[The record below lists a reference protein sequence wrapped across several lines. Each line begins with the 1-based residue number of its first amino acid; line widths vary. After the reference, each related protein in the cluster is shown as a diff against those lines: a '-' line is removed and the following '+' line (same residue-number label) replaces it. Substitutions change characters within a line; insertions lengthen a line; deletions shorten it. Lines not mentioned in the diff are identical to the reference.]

1 MKINI
6 LGHWQWT
13 FIHLKWWIERVPQ
26 SRHRYHCTHHKPTLV
41 STCPPS
47 FFIWYKS
54 RRLGAFTVPLV
65 SFPTCTLLLGPLVT
79 SVFLS
84 EVSCDVVKRLGWLS
98 LPRTWSSGS
107 FWNFQSAQQP
117 AQVHKLPSCT
127 AAVTTP
133 IPREPLGSP
142 RAEGAWAG
150 DAGEPPQVD
159 SGEKQLWGAPSGEVG
174 AGELKRMFPSP
185 RSCSL
190 LLLSRW
196 RLFLT
201 QPGQSQHP
209 DHWFEAVL
217 WPCTG
222 DLRWGIWCRLHSH
235 PVTVVFKTSLGPTIR
250 NTCDTQHLVF
260 THIITHTTEAK
271 TLYTYSYIYKV
282 HCIKFKK
289 KKGFMAPNWFHAPLL
304 DCQTSYYQT
313 PC

>member
-6 LGHWQWT
+6 LGHWRWT

-26 SRHRYHCTHHKPTLV
+26 SRHRYHCTHHKLTLV
-41 STCPPS
+41 SICPPS

-54 RRLGAFTVPLV
+54 RRLGAFTMPQA
-65 SFPTCTLLLGPLVT
+65 SFPTCTLLLGPLVS

-127 AAVTTP
+127 AALTTP

-159 SGEKQLWGAPSGEVG
+159 SGEKHLWGAPRVRLVQGNWNGCS
-174 AGELKRMFPSP
+174 AAPDPAPCFCFPVEGYSSP
-185 RSCSL
+185 SL
-190 LLLSRW
+190 DSPNT
-196 RLFLT
+196 LT
-201 QPGQSQHP
+201 TDLGQSSGHERVIW
-209 DHWFEAVL
+209 DEGYGADFTATL
-217 WPCTG
+217 WQW
-222 DLRWGIWCRLHSH
+222 LLK
-235 PVTVVFKTSLGPTIR
+235 PVWDP
-250 NTCDTQHLVF
+250 Q
-260 THIITHTTEAK
+260 
-271 TLYTYSYIYKV
+271 
-282 HCIKFKK
+282 
-289 KKGFMAPNWFHAPLL
+289 
-304 DCQTSYYQT
+304 
-313 PC
+313 